1 MDVTVQRIRTTW
13 SKRSRGFPQAALRNS
28 APTAFP
34 LPDLPD
40 GPLPLLHEV
49 VMREENDFV
58 PEVRSV
64 HDLPPRHELNLRL
77 MRDVLRV
84 QLPAS
89 FGAPVRNHRPVVM
102 LQHGEWVRWQ
112 TNNRF
117 SSMTGM
123 ADWHYV
129 LRTVSIGFGPMTR
142 DAFLGEPDYRVDER
156 AALR

>member
-13 SKRSRGFPQAALRNS
+13 SKRSRGFPQAALRNA

-34 LPDLPD
+34 LPADPA
-40 GPLPLLHEV
+40 PMLHEV

-58 PEVRSV
+58 PDVRIV
-64 HDLPPRHELNLRL
+64 HDLPLRHELGLRL

-84 QLPAS
+84 QLPAG
-89 FGAPVRNHRPVVM
+89 FGVPVRNHRPVVT

-112 TNNRF
+112 MNNRY

-129 LRTVSIGFGPMTR
+129 LHTVSIGFGPMAR
-142 DAFLGEPDYRVDER
+142 DAFLSEPDYHVDER
-156 AALR
+156 ASLR